1 MMIVELVDGDDFRA
15 GLRGLGI
22 EIAEGATP
30 DDCACRAFEAHCAH
44 PVAGLEA
51 YLRELDRQDVVLP
64 EVRQAIA
71 RHLDGVVLA

>member
-30 DDCACRAFEAHCAH
+30 DECACRALEAHRAR
-44 PVAGLEA
+44 PVEGLEA

-71 RHLDGVVLA
+71 RHLGGVIPA